1 MDMDSISEHVREQEF
16 NRYLAL
22 CGFALVLYDYTLTFS
37 AELDRFWSPL
47 QMRQW
52 GTFIFIVNRYVGLL
66 GHVPIVYSYF
76 FVPPPHLMVGQQDPR
91 CLPLH
96 KFHQFLAVVVQ
107 TTVGAILLTRVYA
120 LWERNRI
127 ILWGLLSYYF
137 GFAGFAAWAITRAKS
152 SVPPPVPPNS
162 LGCVSALSEDE
173 GFYFGLVWGGIM
185 IFDSMIFILTTYRSI
200 ALWRRG
206 SRGLV
211 YTLMRDGLV
220 YYAALGF
227 STSANTLTFLLGS
240 ELTRGINTLMT
251 NMLACALTSRL
262 MLNLRDPKINK
273 YQTEASDAY
282 GSASRTEPLS
292 LTTVVMN
299 DISTFQ
305 GGAEAQGIGSFGI
318 EVVPRG

>member
-1 MDMDSISEHVREQEF
+1 MNTEPISENVWDQDF

-22 CGFALVLYDYTLTFS
+22 CGFALVLYDYILTFS

-76 FVPPPHLMVGQQDPR
+76 FVHPPYLMVGQQDPK
-91 CLPLH
+91 CYPLH

-120 LWERNRI
+120 LWGRSRI
-127 ILWGLLSYYF
+127 VLWSLLSYYF
-137 GFAGFAAWAITRAKS
+137 GFAGFAAWAITRGKPSALPS
-152 SVPPPVPPNS
+152 VPPNS
-162 LGCVSALSEDE
+162 LGCIIVLSEDE

-185 IFDSMIFILTTYRSI
+185 MFDSMIFILTAYKSI
-200 ALWRRG
+200 TLWRRG

-211 YTLMRDGLV
+211 HTVMRDGVV
-220 YYAALGF
+220 YYAALGL

-240 ELTRGINTLMT
+240 ALTRGINTVMT
-251 NMLACALTSRL
+251 NMLACTLASRL
-262 MLNLRDPKINK
+262 MLNLRNPRINE
-273 YQTEASDAY
+273 YQAEAGDAY
-282 GSASRTEPLS
+282 GSPSCAEPLS

-305 GGAEAQGIGSFGI
+305 GGAEAQGTGTFDI